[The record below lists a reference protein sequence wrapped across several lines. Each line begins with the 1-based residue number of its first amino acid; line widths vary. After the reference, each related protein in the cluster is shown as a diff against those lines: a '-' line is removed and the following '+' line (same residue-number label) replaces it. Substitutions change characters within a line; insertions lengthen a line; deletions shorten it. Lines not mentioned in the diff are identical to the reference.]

1 MPTNPCETPSWRQSL
16 CAKCWRLNRSSTR
29 KRPLRRTNPQSILR
43 QSNFAE
49 EFLES
54 RIGTQRIK
62 FWVSLCIQNEQVVTF
77 IFAVKYLETLFP
89 LVKLAAIEDFII
101 GGRGP
106 WQKFPKAGRSAE
118 KCLFALCI
126 EDFG

>member
-29 KRPLRRTNPQSILR
+29 KRPLRKTNPLSKLR

-49 EFLES
+49 EFLEAWI
-54 RIGTQRIK
+54 RAQGIK
-62 FWVSLCIQNEQVVTF
+62 FRVSLCIQNEQVVTSV
-77 IFAVKYLETLFP
+77 FAVKYLETLFP

-101 GGRGP
+101 R
-106 WQKFPKAGRSAE
+106 
-118 KCLFALCI
+118 
-126 EDFG
+126 